1 MLECR
6 LLQCVTNFSSS
17 SLPCDH
23 HTSSSKNYIY
33 EEAAQLAN
41 PRLNAS
47 TWWEVARRR
56 SGFDNRNGE
65 SEIPPLR
72 SSNEEFANTG
82 KKKAELLNEVY
93 INQNVTVSPCSFP
106 CGPTNINELF
116 KLSCVTTGEVDR
128 VVRNLP
134 SKISAGQDGISYRLL
149 KEAGRGLIDP
159 LTNLFNRSVTLGQV
173 PDEWKSPIVSP
184 VFKGG

>member
-1 MLECR
+1 MKK
-6 LLQCVTNFSSS
+6 Q
-17 SLPCDH
+17 
-23 HTSSSKNYIY
+23 
-33 EEAAQLAN
+33 AAQLAN

-47 TWWEVARRR
+47 TWWKVARRL
-56 SGFDNRNGE
+56 SGFDNGNGE

-72 SSNEEFANTG
+72 TSNGEFANTD

-93 INQNVTVSPCSFP
+93 INKNISVGPCSFP

-128 VVRNLP
+128 VRNLP
-134 SKISAGQDGISYRLL
+134 SKTSARQDGISYRLL

-159 LTNLFNRSVTLGQV
+159 LTNLFNRSIMLGQV
-173 PDEWKSPIVSP
+173 PLMSGNPPLFRPSSKAGEKIERNHQITVLFLSPPALPGPWRS
-184 VFKGG
+184 